1 MTITFGFQL
10 GERVKIPNIDAKA
23 TIEGARVCGIG
34 SYCPES
40 IPNEYLVSYWL
51 NGERE
56 ATWLP
61 QTELQKA

>member
-10 GERVKIPNIDAKA
+10 GEHVKIQAISSRA
-23 TIEGARVCGIG
+23 TVEGARVCGIG
-34 SYCPES
+34 VYCPAS
-40 IPNEYLVSYWL
+40 TPNEYLVSYWL

-61 QTELQKA
+61 QTELEKV